1 MVKNRTD
8 TMEDYLKAVYKIT
21 SKKHRASTG
30 EIAGK
35 LGVAPASVTEMV
47 QRLALA
53 DPPLLVYRKHQGASL
68 TPKGE
73 QIALETLRH
82 HRLLELFL
90 HDILGYSWDQVHEEA
105 EILEHVISEYFEEQV
120 AEVLG
125 DPGQGIHGE
134 PIPSRA
140 LEMSSHP
147 EVYLHDLRPTQQGIV
162 RAVRDDDPGFLRY
175 LLELGLTPGTNF
187 QITEFSPYDHIL
199 YLKVEGQEVEFALGE
214 SATAQILVEIV
225 EDAG

>member
-1 MVKNRTD
+1 MVKKRTD
-8 TMEDYLKAVYKIT
+8 TMEDYLKTVYKIT
-21 SKKHRASTG
+21 SQKDRASTG
-30 EIAGK
+30 EIADK

-47 QRLALA
+47 QRLASA

-68 TPKGE
+68 TPEGE

-90 HDILGYSWDQVHEEA
+90 HEILGYSWDQVHEEA
-105 EILEHVISEYFEEQV
+105 EILEHVISEYFEERV

-147 EVYLHDLRPTQQGIV
+147 EIYLHDLRPTQRGVI
-162 RAVRDDDPGFLRY
+162 RSVRDDDPGFLRY
-175 LLELGLTPGTNF
+175 LLKLRVTPGTKF
-187 QITEFSPYDHIL
+187 QVREFSPYDHIL
-199 YLKVEGQEVEFALGE
+199 YLIVEGQEEEIALGE
-214 SATAQILVEIV
+214 SATAQILVEII
-225 EDAG
+225 EDAD